1 MLLWNS
7 GKSRRCLLKRLV
19 IAMKQFI
26 EAPDF
31 LQMVMEDAN
40 KNSVEAGRLAGELS
54 DEQLNWKSTPDKWS
68 IAQCL
73 DHLAVTGERF
83 DEYYTEAIKRG
94 REKWPVREPI
104 QYLPTFVGGW
114 LLKRVTP
121 EVKRKIR
128 APKVFRPSQSVTITG
143 SLEKFLKQQDV
154 FLGFVRAARDLDY
167 NRIRLR
173 SPVTPLMR
181 YSLADAFVVTVLH
194 GQRHLGQARLMR
206 ETAGFPG

>member
-1 MLLWNS
+1 
-7 GKSRRCLLKRLV
+7 
-19 IAMKQFI
+19 MKQFI

-31 LQMVMEDAN
+31 LQTVIEEAEHNSMEAR
-40 KNSVEAGRLAGELS
+40 RLAAELS
-54 DEQLNWKSTPDKWS
+54 EEQLNWTSSPDKWS

-83 DEYYTEAIKRG
+83 DKYYMDAIDRG

-104 QYLPTFVGGW
+104 PYRPSFVGGL
-114 LLKRVTP
+114 LLKQVTP
-121 EVKRKIR
+121 EVKRR
-128 APKVFRPSQSVTITG
+128 VPAPKVFRPSQSGIKG
-143 SLEKFLKQQDV
+143 ALEKFLKQQDV
-154 FLGFVRAARDLDY
+154 FLGFVRSAAGMDY

-194 GQRHLGQARLMR
+194 GQRHLGQAQRMR
-206 ETAGFPG
+206 DTAGFPE

>member
-1 MLLWNS
+1 
-7 GKSRRCLLKRLV
+7 
-19 IAMKQFI
+19 MKQFI

-31 LQMVMEDAN
+31 LQTVIQEAGQ
-40 KNSVEAGRLAGELS
+40 NSVEARRLAGELS
-54 DEQLNWKSTPDKWS
+54 DEQLNWTSSPEKWS

-83 DEYYTEAIKRG
+83 DKYYTDAIKRG

-104 QYLPTFVGGW
+104 PYRPTLVGGW
-114 LLKRVTP
+114 LLKQVTP
-121 EVKRKIR
+121 EVKRR
-128 APKVFRPSQSVTITG
+128 VPAPKVFRPAQSDAIKDA
-143 SLEKFLKQQDV
+143 LEKFLKQQDV
-154 FLGFVRAARDLDY
+154 FLGFVRAAEGLDY

-194 GQRHLGQARLMR
+194 GQRHLGQARSIR